1 MENNSRIYYELCN
14 SLEKFLVSEG
24 YSCNT
29 IKAHKKWWRRLG
41 AFLKEK
47 GKVSYNALD
56 GLEFLHREI
65 DYPEI
70 LKTSPLSRENRTL
83 IRAVRL
89 LNEYNDF
96 QRIPSKLKSGI
107 SDWDDDIKHV
117 YDGYHNYCENTFRAK
132 STVKIRLT
140 AVNHFINNAIT
151 NESIRFSDLT
161 EKDIAIIIGQE
172 IKGEINIKTIDE
184 VPTSI
189 KPKENEEPREGKKIR
204 GKRGPYK
211 KKPKPIIETETN
223 DYCFPFKS
231 GKCLLSDDASDN
243 KLKQYMNTIFRT
255 NTYVTDS
262 NGNKKKEKKQRKF
275 KPDDIRKK
283 IKVRKPDDIRKKIK
297 VRFHKKIK
305 NIINENLKKAG
316 STELF
321 GFLPQ
326 YFISNIA
333 KKFNNQFMNM
343 TYEQLLK
350 INFSELQD
358 DYPNKACDN
367 KQYEKNKDTLEYLD
381 KNPEISKISGFDKVK
396 KMKYRDIFKAYFSS
410 AEFEESIEILKE
422 EENESAEYIQEYFIL
437 AKNYIDYF
445 INIDD

>member
-1 MENNSRIYYELCN
+1 MR
-14 SLEKFLVSEG
+14 
-24 YSCNT
+24 
-29 IKAHKKWWRRLG
+29 
-41 AFLKEK
+41 KE
-47 GKVSYNALD
+47 
-56 GLEFLHREI
+56 EMMM
-65 DYPEI
+65 
-70 LKTSPLSRENRTL
+70 
-83 IRAVRL
+83 
-89 LNEYNDF
+89 
-96 QRIPSKLKSGI
+96 
-107 SDWDDDIKHV
+107 DDDIICPEDNEYFKNDFIYHKENV
-117 YDGYHNYCENTFRAK
+117 YQNILCSPLQRLDSCNSIKSNVLYYHSSVSNQNMDNISKNKEAIEPIDNYACNFQNLLSSDHIDEEDLQPINGNNFDGNICKEPNSCPSNSFGLN
-132 STVKIRLT
+132 KIT
-140 AVNHFINNAIT
+140 Y
-151 NESIRFSDLT
+151 LT

-275 KPDDIRKK
+275 
-283 IKVRKPDDIRKKIK
+283 KPDDIRKKIK

-410 AEFEESIEILKE
+410 AEFEESIAILKD

>member
-1 MENNSRIYYELCN
+1 ML
-14 SLEKFLVSEG
+14 
-24 YSCNT
+24 
-29 IKAHKKWWRRLG
+29 
-41 AFLKEK
+41 
-47 GKVSYNALD
+47 
-56 GLEFLHREI
+56 I
-65 DYPEI
+65 D
-70 LKTSPLSRENRTL
+70 
-83 IRAVRL
+83 
-89 LNEYNDF
+89 D
-96 QRIPSKLKSGI
+96 
-107 SDWDDDIKHV
+107 DDDDIICPEDNEYFKNDFIYHKENV
-117 YDGYHNYCENTFRAK
+117 YQNILCSPFQRLDSCNSIKSNDLYYHSSVSNQNMDNISKNKEAIEPIDNYAYNFQNLLSSEEDCHQIIGDDVNDNNFNK
-132 STVKIRLT
+132 SNYNPINSIDLNKITCLP
-140 AVNHFINNAIT
+140 
-151 NESIRFSDLT
+151 NE
-161 EKDIAIIIGQE
+161 DIAIIVGQTNKE
-172 IKGEINIKTIDE
+172 IKGDTNTIIETIGE
-184 VPTSI
+184 VTPSI
-189 KPKENEEPREGKKIR
+189 KPKEGKKSR

-211 KKPKPIIETETN
+211 KKPKPIIGTETN

-275 KPDDIRKK
+275 
-283 IKVRKPDDIRKKIK
+283 KPDDIRKKIK

-367 KQYEKNKDTLEYLD
+367 KQYEKNKNTLEYLD

-410 AEFEESIEILKE
+410 AEFEESITILKE

>member
-1 MENNSRIYYELCN
+1 MDDDNDDIICPEDNEYFKNDFIYHKENVYQNILCSPFQRLDSCNSIKSNDLYYHSSVSNQNMDNISKNKEAIEPIDNYAYNFQNLLSSEEDCHQIIGDDVNDNNFNKSNYNPNNS
-14 SLEKFLVSEG
+14 
-24 YSCNT
+24 
-29 IKAHKKWWRRLG
+29 
-41 AFLKEK
+41 
-47 GKVSYNALD
+47 
-56 GLEFLHREI
+56 I
-65 DYPEI
+65 D
-70 LKTSPLSRENRTL
+70 
-83 IRAVRL
+83 
-89 LNEYNDF
+89 LN
-96 QRIPSKLKSGI
+96 
-107 SDWDDDIKHV
+107 
-117 YDGYHNYCENTFRAK
+117 
-132 STVKIRLT
+132 KITCLP
-140 AVNHFINNAIT
+140 
-151 NESIRFSDLT
+151 NE
-161 EKDIAIIIGQE
+161 DIAIIVGQENKE
-172 IKGEINIKTIDE
+172 IKGDTNTIIETIGE
-184 VPTSI
+184 VTPSI
-189 KPKENEEPREGKKIR
+189 KPKEGKKSR

-243 KLKQYMNTIFRT
+243 KLKQYMNKIFRT

-275 KPDDIRKK
+275 
-283 IKVRKPDDIRKKIK
+283 KPDDIRKKIK

-367 KQYEKNKDTLEYLD
+367 KQYEKNKNTLEYLE

>member
-1 MENNSRIYYELCN
+1 MDDDNDDIICPEDNEYFKDDFIYHKENVYQNILCSPFQRLDSCN
-14 SLEKFLVSEG
+14 SIKSNDLYYHSSVSNQNMDNI
-24 YSCNT
+24 SKN
-29 IKAHKKWWRRLG
+29 
-41 AFLKEK
+41 KEAIEPIDNYA
-47 GKVSYNALD
+47 YNFQNLLSSEED
-56 GLEFLHREI
+56 CHQIIGDDVNDNNFNKSNYNPINSI
-65 DYPEI
+65 D
-70 LKTSPLSRENRTL
+70 
-83 IRAVRL
+83 
-89 LNEYNDF
+89 LN
-96 QRIPSKLKSGI
+96 
-107 SDWDDDIKHV
+107 
-117 YDGYHNYCENTFRAK
+117 
-132 STVKIRLT
+132 KITCLP
-140 AVNHFINNAIT
+140 
-151 NESIRFSDLT
+151 NE
-161 EKDIAIIIGQE
+161 DIAIIVGQKDKE
-172 IKGEINIKTIDE
+172 IKGDTNTIIETIGE
-184 VPTSI
+184 VTPSI
-189 KPKENEEPREGKKIR
+189 KPKEGKKSR

-283 IKVRKPDDIRKKIK
+283 IKVR
-297 VRFHKKIK
+297 FHKKVK

-367 KQYEKNKDTLEYLD
+367 KQYEKNKNTLEYLE

-410 AEFEESIEILKE
+410 AEFEESITILKE

>member
-1 MENNSRIYYELCN
+1 ML
-14 SLEKFLVSEG
+14 
-24 YSCNT
+24 
-29 IKAHKKWWRRLG
+29 
-41 AFLKEK
+41 
-47 GKVSYNALD
+47 
-56 GLEFLHREI
+56 I
-65 DYPEI
+65 D
-70 LKTSPLSRENRTL
+70 
-83 IRAVRL
+83 
-89 LNEYNDF
+89 D
-96 QRIPSKLKSGI
+96 
-107 SDWDDDIKHV
+107 DDDDIICPEDNEYFKNDFIYHKENV
-117 YDGYHNYCENTFRAK
+117 YQNILCSPFQRLDSCNSIKSNDLYYHSSVSNQNMDNISKNKEAIEPIDNYAYNFQNLLSSEEDCHQIIGDDVNDNNFNK
-132 STVKIRLT
+132 SNYNPNNSIDLNKITCLP
-140 AVNHFINNAIT
+140 
-151 NESIRFSDLT
+151 NE
-161 EKDIAIIIGQE
+161 DIAIIVGQTNKE
-172 IKGEINIKTIDE
+172 IKGDTNTIIETIGE
-184 VPTSI
+184 VTPSI
-189 KPKENEEPREGKKIR
+189 KPKEGKKSR

-275 KPDDIRKK
+275 
-283 IKVRKPDDIRKKIK
+283 KPDDIRKKIK

-367 KQYEKNKDTLEYLD
+367 KQYEKNKNTLEYLE

-410 AEFEESIEILKE
+410 AEFEESITILKE

>member
-1 MENNSRIYYELCN
+1 ML
-14 SLEKFLVSEG
+14 
-24 YSCNT
+24 
-29 IKAHKKWWRRLG
+29 
-41 AFLKEK
+41 
-47 GKVSYNALD
+47 
-56 GLEFLHREI
+56 I
-65 DYPEI
+65 D
-70 LKTSPLSRENRTL
+70 
-83 IRAVRL
+83 
-89 LNEYNDF
+89 D
-96 QRIPSKLKSGI
+96 
-107 SDWDDDIKHV
+107 DDDIICPEDNEYFKNDFIYHKENV
-117 YDGYHNYCENTFRAK
+117 YQNILCSPFQRLDSCNSIKSNDLYYHSSVSNQNMDNISKNKEAIEPIDNYAYNFQNLLSSEEDCHQIIGDDVNDNNFNK
-132 STVKIRLT
+132 SNYNPNNSIDLNKITCLP
-140 AVNHFINNAIT
+140 
-151 NESIRFSDLT
+151 NE
-161 EKDIAIIIGQE
+161 DIAIIVGQENKE
-172 IKGEINIKTIDE
+172 IKGDTNTIIETIGE
-184 VPTSI
+184 VTPSI
-189 KPKENEEPREGKKIR
+189 KPKEGKKSR

-275 KPDDIRKK
+275 
-283 IKVRKPDDIRKKIK
+283 KPDDIRKKIK

-367 KQYEKNKDTLEYLD
+367 KQYEKNKNTLEYLE

>member
-1 MENNSRIYYELCN
+1 M
-14 SLEKFLVSEG
+14 
-24 YSCNT
+24 
-29 IKAHKKWWRRLG
+29 
-41 AFLKEK
+41 
-47 GKVSYNALD
+47 
-56 GLEFLHREI
+56 
-65 DYPEI
+65 
-70 LKTSPLSRENRTL
+70 
-83 IRAVRL
+83 
-89 LNEYNDF
+89 
-96 QRIPSKLKSGI
+96 
-107 SDWDDDIKHV
+107 DDDIICPEDNEYFKNDFIYHKENV
-117 YDGYHNYCENTFRAK
+117 YQNILCSPFQRLDSCNSIKSNDLYYHSSVSNQNMDNISKNKEAIEPIDNYAYNFQNLLSSEEDCHQIIGDDVNDNNFNQ
-132 STVKIRLT
+132 SNYNPNNSIDLNKITCLP
-140 AVNHFINNAIT
+140 
-151 NESIRFSDLT
+151 NE
-161 EKDIAIIIGQE
+161 DIAIIVGQKNEE
-172 IKGEINIKTIDE
+172 IKGDTNTIIETIGE
-184 VPTSI
+184 VTPSI
-189 KPKENEEPREGKKIR
+189 KPKEGKKSR

-211 KKPKPIIETETN
+211 KKPKPIIETETS

-275 KPDDIRKK
+275 
-283 IKVRKPDDIRKKIK
+283 KPDDIRKKIK

-367 KQYEKNKDTLEYLD
+367 KQYEKNKNTLEYLE

>member
-1 MENNSRIYYELCN
+1 M
-14 SLEKFLVSEG
+14 
-24 YSCNT
+24 
-29 IKAHKKWWRRLG
+29 
-41 AFLKEK
+41 
-47 GKVSYNALD
+47 
-56 GLEFLHREI
+56 
-65 DYPEI
+65 
-70 LKTSPLSRENRTL
+70 
-83 IRAVRL
+83 
-89 LNEYNDF
+89 
-96 QRIPSKLKSGI
+96 
-107 SDWDDDIKHV
+107 DDDIICPEDNEYFKNDFTYHKENV
-117 YDGYHNYCENTFRAK
+117 YQNILCSPFQRLDSCNSIKSNVLYYHSSVSNQNMDNISKNKEAIEPIDNYAYNFQNLLSSEEDC
-132 STVKIRLT
+132 
-140 AVNHFINNAIT
+140 HQ
-151 NESIRFSDLT
+151 
-161 EKDIAIIIGQE
+161 IIGDDVNDNNFNKSNYNPNNSIDLNKINCLPNEDITIIVGQKNKE
-172 IKGEINIKTIDE
+172 IKGDTNTIIETIGE
-184 VPTSI
+184 VTPSI
-189 KPKENEEPREGKKIR
+189 KPKEGKKSR

-211 KKPKPIIETETN
+211 KKPKTIIETETS
-223 DYCFPFKS
+223 DDCFPFKL

-275 KPDDIRKK
+275 
-283 IKVRKPDDIRKKIK
+283 KPDDIRKKIK

-367 KQYEKNKDTLEYLD
+367 KQYEKNKNTLEYLE